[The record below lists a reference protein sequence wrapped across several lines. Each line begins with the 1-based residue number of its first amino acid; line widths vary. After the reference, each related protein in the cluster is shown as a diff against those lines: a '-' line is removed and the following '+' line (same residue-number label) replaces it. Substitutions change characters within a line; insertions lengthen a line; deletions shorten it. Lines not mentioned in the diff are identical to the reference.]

1 MSKLIKGIWP
11 ALCTPFDDRYA
22 LSTDRVAPLVR
33 HLVDAGSDG
42 FFVTGGTGE
51 GRQMSVAE
59 RRRMC
64 ETVTGEV
71 ANQIPV
77 VFHVGGTTT
86 EDAVVLASDAASL
99 GADAVASVAPA
110 DRPNDLAAAVRHY
123 AAIGAVSSVPFYVY
137 WLARDVDGQV
147 GPGQF
152 LEAMDAV
159 PHFAGIKFTDPNF
172 FVFQQLVDLSKGALN
187 AITGPDEMCVAG
199 FVMGS
204 DGAIG
209 STYNIMPRL
218 FLRMYEAFRTG
229 RVREAMDLQV
239 QANRV
244 IALLISVGVLAGIK
258 AMLAWRGIPVGP
270 PRPPTGLLTPEG
282 ENRLR
287 AGLEAFDFEV
297 A

>member
-1 MSKLIKGIWP
+1 MSKLVQGIWP
-11 ALCTPFDDRYA
+11 ALCTPFDEGLK
-22 LSTDRVAPLVR
+22 LSPGRVAPLVR

-42 FFVTGGTGE
+42 FFITGGTGE
-51 GRQMSVAE
+51 GRQMSAAE

-64 ETVTGEV
+64 ETVTHDV
-71 ANQIPV
+71 AGQVPV

-86 EDAVVLASDAASL
+86 EDAVVLASEARAL
-99 GADAVASVAPA
+99 GADAVASVAPV
-110 DRPNDLAAAVRHY
+110 DQPNDLAAAVRHY
-123 AAIGAVSSVPFYVY
+123 AAIGGASEVPFYVY

-147 GPGQF
+147 SPGQF

-159 PHFAGIKFTDPNF
+159 PNFAGIKFTDPNF
-172 FVFQQLVDLSKGALN
+172 FVFQQLVDLSGGRLN

-209 STYNIMPRL
+209 STYNIMPRM
-218 FLRMYEAFRTG
+218 FLRMYDAFRNG
-229 RVREAMDLQV
+229 RIQEAMKLQI

-258 AMLAWRGIPVGP
+258 KLLEWRGVPVGP
-270 PRPPTGLLTPEG
+270 PRPPTAWLSAKG
-282 ENRLR
+282 EDRLR
-287 AGLEAFDFEV
+287 TGLEALDFEV
-297 A
+297 V

>member
-1 MSKLIKGIWP
+1 MPKLVQGIWP
-11 ALCTPFDDRYA
+11 ALCTPFDEGLE
-22 LSTDRVAPLVR
+22 LSPGRVAPLVR

-42 FFVTGGTGE
+42 FFITGGTGE

-64 ETVTGEV
+64 ETVTRDV
-71 ANQIPV
+71 AGQVPV

-86 EDAVVLASDAASL
+86 EDAVVLASEARAL

-110 DRPNDLAAAVRHY
+110 DQPNDLAAAVRHY
-123 AAIGAVSSVPFYVY
+123 AAIGGASEVPFYVY

-147 GPGQF
+147 SPGQF
-152 LEAMDAV
+152 LEAMDGV
-159 PHFAGIKFTDPNF
+159 PNFAGIKFTDPNF
-172 FVFQQLVDLSKGALN
+172 FVFQQLVDLSGGRLN

-209 STYNIMPRL
+209 STYNIMPRM
-218 FLRMYEAFRTG
+218 FLGMYDAFRNG
-229 RVREAMDLQV
+229 RMQEAMSLQV

-258 AMLAWRGIPVGP
+258 QMLEWRGVPVGP
-270 PRPPTGLLTPEG
+270 PRPPTARLSAEG
-282 ENRLR
+282 EDRLR
-287 AGLEAFDFEV
+287 TGLETLDFEV
-297 A
+297 V

>member
-1 MSKLIKGIWP
+1 MSKLIQGIWP
-11 ALCTPFDDRYA
+11 ALCTPFDEGLE
-22 LSTDRVAPLVR
+22 LSPGRVAPLVR
-33 HLVDAGSDG
+33 HLLDAGSDG
-42 FFVTGGTGE
+42 FFITGGTGE

-64 ETVTGEV
+64 ETVTRDV
-71 ANQIPV
+71 AGQVPV

-86 EDAVVLASDAASL
+86 EDAVVLASEAGAL

-110 DRPNDLAAAVRHY
+110 DQPNDLAAAVRHY
-123 AAIGAVSSVPFYVY
+123 AAIGSASKVPFYVY

-147 GPGQF
+147 SPGQF
-152 LEAMDAV
+152 LETMDSV
-159 PHFAGIKFTDPNF
+159 PNFAGIKFTDPNF
-172 FVFQQLVDLSKGALN
+172 FVFQQLVDLSGGRLN

-209 STYNIMPRL
+209 STYNIMPRM
-218 FLRMYEAFRTG
+218 FLRMYDAFRNG
-229 RVREAMDLQV
+229 RIQEAMALQV

-258 AMLAWRGIPVGP
+258 KMLEWRGVPVGP
-270 PRPPTGLLTPEG
+270 PRPPTAQLSAEG
-282 ENRLR
+282 EDRLR
-287 AGLEAFDFEV
+287 TGLEALDFDV
-297 A
+297 V

>member
-1 MSKLIKGIWP
+1 MSKLVQGIWP
-11 ALCTPFDDRYA
+11 ALCTPFDDELE
-22 LSTDRVAPLVR
+22 LSPGRVAPLVR
-33 HLVDAGSDG
+33 YLVDAGSDG
-42 FFVTGGTGE
+42 FFITGGTGE

-64 ETVTGEV
+64 ETVTRDV
-71 ANQIPV
+71 AGQVPV

-86 EDAVVLASDAASL
+86 EDAVVLASEAGAL

-110 DRPNDLAAAVRHY
+110 DQPNDLAAAVRHY
-123 AAIGAVSSVPFYVY
+123 AAIGGASDVPFFVY

-147 GPGQF
+147 SPGQF

-159 PHFAGIKFTDPNF
+159 PNFAGIKFTDPNF
-172 FVFQQLVDLSKGALN
+172 FVFQQLVDLSGGGLN

-209 STYNIMPRL
+209 STYNIMPRM
-218 FLRMYEAFRTG
+218 FLRMYDAFRNG
-229 RVREAMDLQV
+229 RIQEAMALQV

-258 AMLAWRGIPVGP
+258 KMLEWRGVPVGP
-270 PRPPTGLLTPEG
+270 PRPPTARLSAEG
-282 ENRLR
+282 EDRLR
-287 AGLEAFDFEV
+287 TGLEALDFEV
-297 A
+297 V

>member
-1 MSKLIKGIWP
+1 MSKLVQGIWP
-11 ALCTPFDDRYA
+11 ALCTPFDDGLA

-42 FFVTGGTGE
+42 FFITGGTGE

-64 ETVTGEV
+64 ETVTREAAGQV
-71 ANQIPV
+71 PV

-86 EDAVVLASDAASL
+86 EDAVVLAAEADSL
-99 GADAVASVAPA
+99 GADAVASVAPVEQ
-110 DRPNDLAAAVRHY
+110 PNDLSAAVRHY
-123 AAIGAVSSVPFYVY
+123 AGIGAASTVPFYVY

-147 GPGQF
+147 TPAQF

-159 PHFAGIKFTDPNF
+159 PNFAGIKFTDPNF
-172 FVFQQLVDLSKGALN
+172 FVFQQLVDLSGGGLN

-209 STYNIMPRL
+209 STYNIMPRM
-218 FLRMYEAFRTG
+218 FLRMYDAFRCG
-229 RVREAMDLQV
+229 RIQEAMALQV

-258 AMLAWRGIPVGP
+258 KMLEWRGMPVGP
-270 PRPPTGLLTPEG
+270 PRPPTAALTAEG
-282 ENRLR
+282 ESRLR
-287 AGLEAFDFEV
+287 AGLEALDFEV
-297 A
+297 V

>member
-1 MSKLIKGIWP
+1 MSKLVRGIWP
-11 ALCTPFDDRYA
+11 ALCTPFDDRLA
-22 LSTDRVAPLVR
+22 LSTGRVAPLVR

-42 FFVTGGTGE
+42 FFITGGTGE
-51 GRQMSVAE
+51 GRQMSVPE

-64 ETVTGEV
+64 ETVARDVGGQV
-71 ANQIPV
+71 PV

-86 EDAVVLASDAASL
+86 DDAVVLAAGADSL

-110 DRPNDLAAAVRHY
+110 DQPNDLSAAVRHY
-123 AAIGAVSSVPFYVY
+123 AAIGAASKVPFYVY

-147 GPGQF
+147 TPAHF

-159 PHFAGIKFTDPNF
+159 PNFAGIKFTDPDF
-172 FVFQQLVDLSKGALN
+172 FVFQQLVDLSGGGLN

-209 STYNIMPRL
+209 STYNIMPRM
-218 FLRMYEAFRTG
+218 FLRMYDAFRSG
-229 RVREAMDLQV
+229 RIQEAMALQV

-258 AMLAWRGIPVGP
+258 KMLEWRGIPVGP
-270 PRPPTGLLTPEG
+270 PRPPTARLTGEG
-282 ENRLR
+282 EDRLR
-287 AGLEAFDFEV
+287 AGLEALDFDV
-297 A
+297 V

>member
-1 MSKLIKGIWP
+1 MSKLVQGIWP
-11 ALCTPFDDRYA
+11 AFCTPFDEGLE
-22 LSTDRVAPLVR
+22 LSPDRVAPLVR

-42 FFVTGGTGE
+42 FFITGGTGE

-64 ETVTGEV
+64 ETVTRDV
-71 ANQIPV
+71 AGQVPV

-86 EDAVVLASDAASL
+86 EDAVVLASEARAL

-123 AAIGAVSSVPFYVY
+123 AAIGGASEVPFYVY

-147 GPGQF
+147 SPGQF

-159 PHFAGIKFTDPNF
+159 PNFAGIKFTDPNF
-172 FVFQQLVDLSKGALN
+172 FVFQQLVDLSGGRLN

-209 STYNIMPRL
+209 STYNIMPRM
-218 FLRMYEAFRTG
+218 FLSMYDAFRNG
-229 RVREAMDLQV
+229 RIQEAMALQV

-258 AMLAWRGIPVGP
+258 KMLEWRGVPVGP
-270 PRPPTGLLTPEG
+270 PRPPTARLSAEG
-282 ENRLR
+282 EDRLR
-287 AGLEAFDFEV
+287 TGLEALEFDV
-297 A
+297 V